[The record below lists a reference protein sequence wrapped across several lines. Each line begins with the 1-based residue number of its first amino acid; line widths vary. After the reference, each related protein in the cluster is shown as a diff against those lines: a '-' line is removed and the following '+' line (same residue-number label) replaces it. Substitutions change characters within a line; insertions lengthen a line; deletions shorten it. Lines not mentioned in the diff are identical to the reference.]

1 MNQRTRVRDVLHA
14 AFPHVESDD
23 PVGFFSEE
31 GDVME
36 ALKYAY
42 LYWPNLFELHGAV
55 FLALQGD
62 DERETADRLST
73 PVADGQSGWGALSWT
88 GMVDSYNV
96 FEVEQLFRRWR
107 GPAEVSED
115 AHRALGEFLV
125 QMWSARLAAAY
136 PSREFA
142 VRLIEAD
149 EDMDL
154 RIQVTQQH
162 PPLTEPGGWDG
173 RRRGVISDV

>member
-1 MNQRTRVRDVLHA
+1 MNQRDRARDVLHA

-23 PVGFFSEE
+23 PVGFFAEE

-36 ALKYAY
+36 ALQYAY

-55 FLALQGD
+55 FLGLQGD

-73 PVADGQSGWGALSWT
+73 PVADGQPGWAPMSWT
-88 GMVDSYNV
+88 EMVDSYNV

-115 AHRALGEFLV
+115 AHRVLGEFLV

-136 PSREFA
+136 PSREFD

-154 RIQVTQQH
+154 RVQVTQRR
-162 PPLTEPGGWDG
+162 PYLVEPAGWDG
-173 RRRGVISDV
+173 CRRGVIGGV